1 LRHKI
6 KSAYIF
12 FVKIYEL
19 VHDND
24 VHQESQIGEN
34 DVARIAQERN
44 SFTDT
49 DRMPIQEKILKFA
62 ENQNEY

>member
-1 LRHKI
+1 M
-6 KSAYIF
+6 
-12 FVKIYEL
+12 
-19 VHDND
+19 HDND